1 MNKKSEKTLE
11 LHICSNL
18 CKLWAWTCHLL
29 GSTSLNPFEQALR
42 VLKSKLVIRGLSL
55 ILHHHDFPKL
65 AGLVQNVSK
74 QIWSKFSEVHAIVF
88 TKADLNHPGV
98 GWPALVNS
106 SFFQYILI
114 QTSKRLHIH
123 LAGFYGQNKLIFV
136 FPQKIQKSRFF
147 SQIETKTFLS
157 KDI

>member
-42 VLKSKLVIRGLSL
+42 VLKSKLVIGGWSL
-55 ILHHHDFPKL
+55 NHHDFPKL
-65 AGLVQNVSK
+65 VGLVQNGSK
-74 QIWSKFSEVHAIVF
+74 QIWSRFSEVHAIVF
-88 TKADLNHPGV
+88 TKADLNHPCI

-106 SFFQYILI
+106 SFFQYILM
-114 QTSKRLHIH
+114 QTSKCFHIH
-123 LAGFYGQNKLIFV
+123 LAGSYGQNKLIFI
-136 FPQKIQKSRFF
+136 FAQKFQKSRFF